1 MATLV
6 LTVVGG
12 IVGGPV
18 GAAIGAAVG
27 QQVDAQIFKPKGR
40 EGPRLADLKVQAS
53 TYGQQIPQLFGT
65 MRVAG
70 SVIWATDLIERRTK
84 RGGGK
89 GRPSTSEYSY
99 AVSLAIALS
108 SRPVRAIKRI
118 WADGN
123 LLRGTSGSFRE
134 RCTFRWYDGSED
146 QEADPLI
153 ASALGIASASAFRG
167 LSYAVFE
174 ELELGAF
181 GNRIPSLTF
190 EVEADVGSIDVGL
203 IGDELLGDVGR
214 CGGVWPFSGYAAS
227 GDRARDALAPLFDA
241 DGVRL
246 ASGPE
251 GWHLAPATGA
261 GDVPTLSG
269 FFEARRNDAAGDCA
283 ERQRAPLSS
292 LPGTVRLR
300 HYEPERD
307 FQLGQQT
314 SRIAGGGAREERID
328 LPAVLPASSARA
340 LAQRLASAA
349 ADERETVIRHAD
361 LAALAL
367 TVGEVVAG
375 ADGSRWRLVGRIVR
389 GNEISLE
396 LRRHQPLPAAE
407 LPAAPGV
414 PVGAPDWPDAAGMVH
429 LFDLPNAGSSAAST
443 PRILIAGAG
452 SNDGWRGADCWFV
465 ASPGAEP
472 VSVGSLRPAA
482 ALGLL
487 AAPLTAGSESL
498 FDLVGTVTVELV
510 NSSMVLESVDEAALL
525 AGANRAM
532 VGGELLQ
539 FGQAEIG
546 AGDMAFDALAPR
558 AFGDR
563 EQADSSGGRAICPAR
578 RSGVA
583 DAARGACRNDS
594 GRKRG
599 ASMGGAERYC
609 AHRDRDSGGRTSV
622 GTAFAR
628 TRASPP
634 GRRGRNHDRM
644 DKAKPRRHRLAR
656 PCRPAAGRS
665 PGNVARFDGAAGPRR
680 RAMGTGDTD
689 AQYRR
694 RRVGGAGTGTRD
706 GNSSNG
712 GFFPVTAA
720 FPDFD
725 IRTDHDR
732 HADHAALWVTVTCR
746 CASAKGGNPQR
757 SSDLARRARSR
768 NGRSGAACDTAR
780 ESSCR
785 RMLDRRCRAGWGL
798 GRACRCNRDRDGGR
812 MAICGAARGDARHPD
827 RRWSA
832 APIRGRDLD

>member
-367 TVGEVVAG
+367 TVGGVVAG

-510 NSSMVLESVDEAALL
+510 NSSMVLESVDDAALL

-539 FGQAEIG
+539 FGQAEIVGPGIWRLTRLLRGRSGTASKLIHPVGEPFVLLDDPALLMLPEVLAAMTAGGGAALQWAARNDTALTEIEIVAAGQALEPLSPVHGQVRPDG
-546 AGDMAFDALAPR
+546 AGGITIGWTRRSRVDTGWRDHVDLPLGEAREMWRVSMVPPVPGVGPWELETPTLNIGADELAALAPGHAMEIR
-558 AFGDR
+558 QTGDFS
-563 EQADSSGGRAICPAR
+563 Q
-578 RSGVA
+578 
-583 DAARGACRNDS
+583 
-594 GRKRG
+594 
-599 ASMGGAERYC
+599 
-609 AHRDRDSGGRTSV
+609 
-622 GTAFAR
+622 
-628 TRASPP
+628 SPP
-634 GRRGRNHDRM
+634 
-644 DKAKPRRHRLAR
+644 L
-656 PCRPAAGRS
+656 
-665 PGNVARFDGAAGPRR
+665 FL
-680 RAMGTGDTD
+680 TLT
-689 AQYRR
+689 
-694 RRVGGAGTGTRD
+694 
-706 GNSSNG
+706 
-712 GFFPVTAA
+712 
-720 FPDFD
+720 
-725 IRTDHDR
+725 
-732 HADHAALWVTVTCR
+732 
-746 CASAKGGNPQR
+746 
-757 SSDLARRARSR
+757 
-768 NGRSGAACDTAR
+768 
-780 ESSCR
+780 
-785 RMLDRRCRAGWGL
+785 
-798 GRACRCNRDRDGGR
+798 
-812 MAICGAARGDARHPD
+812 
-827 RRWSA
+827 
-832 APIRGRDLD
+832 